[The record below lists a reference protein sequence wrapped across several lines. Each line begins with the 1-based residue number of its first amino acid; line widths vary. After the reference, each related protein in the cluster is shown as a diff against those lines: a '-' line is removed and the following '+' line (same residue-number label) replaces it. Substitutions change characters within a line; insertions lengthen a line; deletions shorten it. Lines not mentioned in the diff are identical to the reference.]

1 MYTNIEQSGQA
12 PCTQLYIHIATIY
25 KSTSEEE
32 HILAVCLLTL
42 NVGFLK
48 ENSGD
53 GLTIFLDFF
62 LTK

>member
-1 MYTNIEQSGQA
+1 MLNSQDKHLAHS
-12 PCTQLYIHIATIY
+12 Y
-25 KSTSEEE
+25 KSTSKEE

-53 GLTIFLDFF
+53 GLTVFLDFF